1 MEGATHAGCEGCGRR
16 QRRDFI
22 AEELDVPVIGPQRTG
37 DEVEQRGLAGAVGAD
52 QAGDAAF
59 RHREAAMVDCPKAA
73 KVFRQPGQYEH
84 LILKACFLLLC
95 SSYSGLTAARPILA
109 CGPRPLAGRTKV

>member
-1 MEGATHAGCEGCGRR
+1 MIRR
-16 QRRDFI
+16 PPRST
-22 AEELDVPVIGPQRTG
+22 RT
-37 DEVEQRGLAGAVGAD
+37 DTLFPYTTLFRSAGAVGAD

-109 CGPRPLAGRTKV
+109 CGPRPLADRKSTRLNSSH